1 MKYIATKG
9 KVRDGIRTHERN
21 RAFAELRV
29 KPLHHTHK
37 TSRGR
42 SGSNRKVIER

>member
-9 KVRDGIRTHERN
+9 KERRGIRTPGIWVATRL
-21 RAFAELRV
+21 LR
-29 KPLHHTHK
+29 PLGYTLK
-37 TSRGR
+37 TSWGR